1 MSTQLLNDVRSAL
14 CRYVVM
20 PDDVAAD
27 AVTLWIAAT
36 HAQTAWSSAPRL
48 VIKSPERR
56 CGKSRLL
63 DVLEA
68 TCHAPFMAFNATV
81 AAVVRSIDADDPPTL
96 LFDEAD
102 AIWPVGSGGGGA
114 ENLRAL
120 LNAGF
125 GRGRP
130 IVRVAGTRADSP
142 TVKLPSF
149 AMAALAGIGDTIPDT
164 VTDRAVVIRMRRRL
178 PHESV
183 SPYRERRDGAALR
196 ELSTRLGEWTADQLD
211 TLADYEPALPV
222 TDRAADLWEPLVSIA
237 DAAGG
242 SWPERARIAAESMTA
257 KAVEDEAEAGRTEH
271 RILAALRDV
280 FDSGGHD
287 RMSTSSALADLAVF
301 GITTDASAL
310 AAALRPYEIRSRNL
324 KMPGGAVLKGYRR
337 QDFADAW
344 NRYLTTPE

>member
-1 MSTQLLNDVRSAL
+1 
-14 CRYVVM
+14 
-20 PDDVAAD
+20 
-27 AVTLWIAAT
+27 
-36 HAQTAWSSAPRL
+36 
-48 VIKSPERR
+48 
-56 CGKSRLL
+56 
-63 DVLEA
+63 
-68 TCHAPFMAFNATV
+68 
-81 AAVVRSIDADDPPTL
+81 
-96 LFDEAD
+96 
-102 AIWPVGSGGGGA
+102 
-114 ENLRAL
+114 
-120 LNAGF
+120 
-125 GRGRP
+125 
-130 IVRVAGTRADSP
+130 
-142 TVKLPSF
+142 
-149 AMAALAGIGDTIPDT
+149 MAALAGIGDTIPDT

-242 SWPERARIAAESMTA
+242 SWPERARIAAQAMTA
-257 KAVEDEAEAGRTEH
+257 RSVEDEAEAGRAEH

-280 FDSGGHD
+280 FDAGGHD
-287 RMSTSSALADLAVF
+287 RITTSSALTDLAVF

-337 QDFADAW
+337 ADFTDAW
-344 NRYLTTPE
+344 QRYLTTPE